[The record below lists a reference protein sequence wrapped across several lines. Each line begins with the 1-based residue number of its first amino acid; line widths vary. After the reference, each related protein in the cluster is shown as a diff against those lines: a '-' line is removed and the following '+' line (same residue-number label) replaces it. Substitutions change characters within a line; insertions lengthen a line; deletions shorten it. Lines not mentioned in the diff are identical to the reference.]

1 MSYNVRIV
9 STFPPRR
16 CGIGTFSRD
25 LTNALKHFKSDVQRV
40 RIAAI
45 DNGGLSYGKDV
56 DVVIDQYSC
65 ESWEKAA
72 KKITASARR
81 SSARTIALL
90 QHEYGLD
97 PDEQGGNRGTN
108 YVSMSRLLCEKG
120 IITLVYLHTVLEKPD
135 EHQKTTLQQL
145 AEHSDGLIVTTESA
159 IDILTAEPYS
169 IRRSKIIHIDH
180 GIRMHN
186 PFQYDRLMIK
196 EQFGL
201 EDHFLVTTLGL
212 RSPDKGIQYGVR
224 GYGRFLAESCSESQ
238 KRKLIYMVAG
248 QCHPEFV
255 KAEDGKHYRQYQ
267 QMMHEALASS
277 DLRWCEV
284 DDLKGVNFDDY
295 DVVFFDAFLD
305 DNMLLKFYGATNVM
319 LLPYLN
325 MQQMSSGILADT
337 MGSGRVSIA
346 TKFRYATEL
355 IDSSAD
361 QQRGIVLGK
370 RARGILVDPAEPSV
384 EQIAQGLDYL
394 VFNMEERLAM
404 ERRSH
409 RRGYQMRWDNTA
421 WQLLQYVHFI
431 REKREIV
438 SGRGIEF
445 SRDKQSIYE
454 L

>member
-25 LTNALKHFKSDVQRV
+25 LANALKHFKSDVQRV

-45 DNGGLSYGKDV
+45 DHDGLDYGKNV
-56 DVVIDQYSC
+56 DIVIDQYDC
-65 ESWEKAA
+65 ESWQKAV
-72 KKITASARR
+72 KKITSSARR
-81 SSARTIALL
+81 STARTIALL

-108 YVSMSRLLCEKG
+108 YVTMSRSLCEKG

-159 IDILTAEPYS
+159 IDILTGEPYS
-169 IRRSKIIHIDH
+169 IRRSRIIHIDH
-180 GIRMHN
+180 GIRMQN

-201 EDHFLVTTLGL
+201 EDRFLVTTLGL

-238 KRKLIYMVAG
+238 RKQLVYIVAG

-255 KAEDGKHYRQYQ
+255 KAHGGKHYRQYQ
-267 QMMHEALASS
+267 QMMHEALESS

-284 DDLKGVNFDDY
+284 DDLKGVDFDKY

-355 IDSSAD
+355 INSAAD
-361 QQRGIVLGK
+361 QQRGIVLKK
-370 RARGILVDPAEPSV
+370 RARGILVDPEEPSV

-394 VFNMEERLAM
+394 VFNMDERLAM

-445 SRDKQSIYE
+445 NRDKQSIYE

>member
-1 MSYNVRIV
+1 MSYNIRIV

-25 LTNALKHFKSDVQRV
+25 LANALKDFKSDVHRV

-45 DNGGLSYGKDV
+45 DNGGLDYGKDV
-56 DVVIDQYSC
+56 DIVIDQYNC
-65 ESWEKAA
+65 ESWQKSVR
-72 KKITASARR
+72 KITSSARR
-81 SSARTIALL
+81 STSRTIALL

-108 YVSMSRLLCEKG
+108 YVTMSRSLCEKG

-135 EHQKTTLQQL
+135 DHQKTTLQQL

-159 IDILTAEPYS
+159 IDILTSEAYS

-224 GYGRFLAESCSESQ
+224 GYGRFLAESSSESQ
-238 KRKLIYMVAG
+238 RKKLIYLVAG
-248 QCHPEFV
+248 KCHPEFV
-255 KAEDGKHYRQYQ
+255 KADGGKHYRQYQ
-267 QMMHEALASS
+267 QMMHEALESS

-284 DDLKGVNFDDY
+284 DELKGVDFDEY
-295 DVVFFDAFLD
+295 DVVFFDTFLD

-394 VFNMEERLAM
+394 VFNMDERLGM

-445 SRDKQSIYE
+445 NRDKQSIYE